1 MRKIAVANRKGG
13 VGKTTT
19 AVSLAAALATVGHQ
33 VLLVDTDAQGHCGKL
48 LGVKPE
54 KGLADAL
61 AGHCGALEA
70 ISEAR
75 PHLDLLAG
83 GPELAGSARIIA
95 REAYRSE
102 LMLSKALESLDG
114 RYEYVILDT
123 APGANEL
130 AINVLFYAVEVVVP
144 VSMEVL
150 ALEGVVRF
158 QEELIRLQEYAPI
171 RLRAIVP
178 TFVDRRV
185 RKSEEI
191 LSELRQLFGDLV
203 TFPIRYNVA
212 LSEAPAFGATIYEHA
227 PRSAGALDYA
237 KVAGALA

>member
-19 AVSLAAALATVGHQ
+19 AVSIAAALAAVGSK
-33 VLLVDTDAQGHCGKL
+33 VLLIDTDAQGHCTKL

-54 KGLADAL
+54 RGLADLVDGRCSAQ
-61 AGHCGALEA
+61 EA
-70 ISEAR
+70 VTEAR
-75 PHLDLLAG
+75 PNLHLLAG
-83 GPELAGSARIIA
+83 GPELAGTARLIA

-102 LMLSKALESLDG
+102 LTLTRALEPFEG
-114 RYEYVILDT
+114 QYEYAILDT

-130 AINVLFYAVEVVVP
+130 AINVLFYAEEAIVP

-150 ALEGVVRF
+150 ALEGLTYF
-158 QEELIRLQEYAPI
+158 SEELARLQQYSKI

-185 RKSEEI
+185 RKTAEI
-191 LSELRQLFGDLV
+191 LAELERLFGGLV
-203 TFPIRYNVA
+203 TFPIRYNTA
-212 LSEAPAFGATIYEHA
+212 LSEAPAWGQTIYEYSA
-227 PRSAGALDYA
+227 RSAGALDYA
-237 KVAGALA
+237 KVAGALS